1 MESASQAMV
10 REFGL
15 GNYAWNQHFIHNFSP
30 VGVAGF
36 VMANGSM

>member
-1 MESASQAMV
+1 MV